1 MGERERPQPA
11 QERAFRLPWTG
22 AAGLLVAL
30 ALLGG
35 CAATKPRPAQR
46 DPAEVRAQL
55 VSLLPASTPDRDGWA
70 RDIQLA
76 FERIDVPPSTENLC
90 AALAVT
96 AQESGFVADPEV
108 ADLARIAREEI
119 YRRAASAHVPRL
131 LVGAALELE
140 SPDGRSYGER
150 LARVRTEQAL
160 SMLFDDFI
168 GEVPLGR
175 RLFGRANPV
184 RTGGP
189 MQVGIDFAE
198 RYAKRHPYPDLG
210 EGRVRDAV
218 FTRRGGLHF
227 GIAHLLDYPNS
238 YQRHLHRFADFNAGW
253 YASRNA
259 AFQAALVAA
268 SGRELALDGD
278 LVLHG
283 RAREVGATEAA
294 VRSLAGELDMDQACI
309 RRELEQGDRFEFEQG
324 ELYRRVFAIA
334 ERRKGRALPRAVV
347 PRIALESPKFTRK
360 LTTEWFANRVQQ
372 RYQQCVNRAFRS

>member
-1 MGERERPQPA
+1 MADRIP
-11 QERAFRLPWTG
+11 RLG
-22 AAGLLVAL
+22 SAGLLLAAL

-35 CAATKPRPAQR
+35 CAAPRSRPAPR

-55 VSLLPASTPDRDGWA
+55 VSLLPADTPDRAGWA

-76 FERIDVPPSTENLC
+76 FERIDIPPSTENLC

-96 AQESGFVADPEV
+96 AQESTYVADPV
-108 ADLARIAREEI
+108 VPDLARIAREEI
-119 YRRAASAHVPRL
+119 YRRAASAHVPRI
-131 LVGAALELE
+131 LVGAALEFD

-150 LARVRTEQAL
+150 LARVRTEKAL
-160 SMLFDDFI
+160 SELFDDFI

-175 RLFGRANPV
+175 RLFGDANPV

-198 RYAKRHPYPDLG
+198 RHARRHPYPDLG
-210 EGRVRDAV
+210 DGTIRDAV

-227 GIAHLLDYPNS
+227 GIAHLLDYPS
-238 YQRHLHRFADFNAGW
+238 AYERHLYRFADFNAGW

-259 AFQAALVAA
+259 AFQAAVTAA
-268 SGRELALDGD
+268 TGIPLALDGD

-283 RAREVGATEAA
+283 RGNKVGATEAA
-294 VRSLAGELDMDQACI
+294 VRKLGPQLGMDEGTI
-309 RRELEQGDRFEFEQG
+309 RRALEDGDRFEFEQG
-324 ELYRRVFAIA
+324 ELYRRVFGIA
-334 ERRKGRALPRAVV
+334 ERRQGRALPRAVV

-360 LTTEWFANRVQQ
+360 LTTAWFANRVQQ
-372 RYQQCVNRAFRS
+372 RYQRCVNRAFAS